1 MSIQARYQ
9 RAKKPSVKL
18 TILEK
23 YLPELS
29 VWRWVKGW
37 LKATTSVLSPLVL
50 MIRKK
55 RGERDPAL
63 KVTDNGG
70 GRQLGLYSINWCLC
84 VGHWPS
90 KWKSKFL
97 MPATVVFS
105 GHTVNTGSAFKALSA
120 LTVNFLI
127 TLTIKIL
134 DNWNVSMLMKIAIL
148 ISALYKYCYII
159 IIIIII
165 IIIHTHLRGKSCQP
179 KLNNI
184 EHVDLVWLV
193 RLHLIIKFSSLIDWT
208 HWKVPV
214 QSFSITEP
222 INQQSDRLG
231 SIKLD

>member
-1 MSIQARYQ
+1 MESLAVYNGVHLRYCTTLSWPQIKDHYSEPLKKKNLERPPPTASAIASFWNPLPSAFPLPSVEGMDIIWNYTLSYGLASISNRSMQARYQ

-18 TILEK
+18 TILEES
-23 YLPELS
+23 LPELS

-105 GHTVNTGSAFKALSA
+105 GHTVNTGSTFKALS
-120 LTVNFLI
+120 
-127 TLTIKIL
+127 
-134 DNWNVSMLMKIAIL
+134 
-148 ISALYKYCYII
+148 
-159 IIIIII
+159 
-165 IIIHTHLRGKSCQP
+165 H
-179 KLNNI
+179 
-184 EHVDLVWLV
+184 
-193 RLHLIIKFSSLIDWT
+193 
-208 HWKVPV
+208 
-214 QSFSITEP
+214 
-222 INQQSDRLG
+222 
-231 SIKLD
+231 